1 MDKKLNTLY
10 ELCEVVEMELEELN
24 NKVGRN
30 KGLSSSEAE
39 WLKCLTESLV
49 NIKCA
54 IEKIEEMEGMS
65 NDWGM
70 TPSGRR
76 RGSNRSMENSRR
88 ESMISNRRRNS
99 YNSYNSYGDDAKM
112 DFMNDLEGLLNRAP
126 DEHTRMKVERMLSDL
141 R

>member
-10 ELCEVVEMELEELN
+10 ELCETVEMELEELN

-39 WLKCLTESLV
+39 WLKTLTESLV

-54 IEKIEEMEGMS
+54 IEKIEEMDGMS

-70 TPSGRR
+70 TPSERR
-76 RGSNRSMENSRR
+76 RMSNRSMANNRMTNRSRT
-88 ESMISNRRRNS
+88 SYNNS
-99 YNSYNSYGDDAKM
+99 YDNAKM
-112 DFMNDLEGLLNRAP
+112 DFMTEVESLMNRAP
-126 DEHTRMKVERMLSDL
+126 DENTRMKMERMLNDL

>member
-10 ELCEVVEMELEELN
+10 ELCETVEMELEELN

-30 KGLSSSEAE
+30 KGLSNTEAE
-39 WLKCLTESLV
+39 WLKTLTESLV

-54 IEKIEEMEGMS
+54 IEKMEEMEGMS

-70 TPSGRR
+70 TPSERR
-76 RGSNRSMENSRR
+76 RMSNRSMAN
-88 ESMISNRRRNS
+88 NRMNNRSRNS
-99 YNSYNSYGDDAKM
+99 YNNSYYSGDAKM
-112 DFMNDLEGLLNRAP
+112 DFMAEVENLVNRAP
-126 DEHTRMKVERMLSDL
+126 DEHTRMKVERMLNDL

>member
-10 ELCEVVEMELEELN
+10 ELCETVEMELEELN

-30 KGLSSSEAE
+30 KGLTSSEAE
-39 WLKCLTESLV
+39 WLKTLTESLV

-54 IEKIEEMEGMS
+54 IEKIEEMDGMS

-70 TPSGRR
+70 APSERR
-76 RGSNRSMENSRR
+76 RMSNRSMANNR
-88 ESMISNRRRNS
+88 MSNRSRNS
-99 YNSYNSYGDDAKM
+99 YNNSYDDAKM
-112 DFMNDLEGLLNRAP
+112 DFMSEVESLVNRAP
-126 DEHTRMKVERMLSDL
+126 DEHTRMKIERFLSDL

>member
-10 ELCEVVEMELEELN
+10 ELCETVEMELEELN

-30 KGLSSSEAE
+30 KGHTSSEAE
-39 WLKCLTESLV
+39 WLKTLTESLV

-54 IEKIEEMEGMS
+54 IEKIEEMDGMS

-70 TPSGRR
+70 TPSERR
-76 RGSNRSMENSRR
+76 RMSNRSMAN
-88 ESMISNRRRNS
+88 NRTYNRSRNS
-99 YNSYNSYGDDAKM
+99 YNNSYGNDAKM
-112 DFMNDLEGLLNRAP
+112 DFMADVESLMNRAP
-126 DEHTRMKVERMLSDL
+126 DEHTRMKVERMLNDL

>member
-1 MDKKLNTLY
+1 MDKKRETLY
-10 ELCEVVEMELEELN
+10 ELCETVEMELEELN

-30 KGLSSSEAE
+30 KGLTNTEAE

-54 IEKIEEMEGMS
+54 IQMIEEMDGMS

-70 TPSGRR
+70 TPSGRGR
-76 RGSNRSMENSRR
+76 MMSRTMANSRR
-88 ESMISNRRRNS
+88 DGMMTNRGRNS
-99 YNSYNSYGDDAKM
+99 YNNSYYSGDAKS
-112 DFMNDLEGLLNRAP
+112 DFMADVESLMNRAP
-126 DEHTRMKVERMLSDL
+126 DEHTRMKFERMLSDM

>member
-10 ELCEVVEMELEELN
+10 ELCETVEMELEELN

-30 KGLSSSEAE
+30 KGLSASEAE
-39 WLKCLTESLV
+39 WLKTLTESLV

-54 IEKIEEMEGMS
+54 IEKIEEMDGMS

-70 TPSGRR
+70 TPSGGRR
-76 RGSNRSMENSRR
+76 MSNRSMV
-88 ESMISNRRRNS
+88 SNRMTNRPRNS
-99 YNSYNSYGDDAKM
+99 YNNSYDDAKM
-112 DFMNDLEGLLNRAP
+112 DFMSEVESLMNRAP
-126 DEHTRMKVERMLSDL
+126 DEHTRMKMERMLNDL

>member
-10 ELCEVVEMELEELN
+10 ELCETVEMELEELN

-30 KGLSSSEAE
+30 KGLTSSEAE

-54 IEKIEEMEGMS
+54 IEKMEEMDGMS
-65 NDWGM
+65 NDWDM
-70 TPSGRR
+70 TPSGRSR
-76 RGSNRSMENSRR
+76 MMSRTMANSRR
-88 ESMISNRRRNS
+88 GNMTRGRNS
-99 YNSYNSYGDDAKM
+99 YNNSYDDAKM
-112 DFMNDLEGLLNRAP
+112 DFMAEVESLVNRAP
-126 DEHTRMKVERMLSDL
+126 DEHTRMKVERFLSDL

>member
-10 ELCEVVEMELEELN
+10 ELCETVEIELEELN

-30 KGLSSSEAE
+30 KGLSTTEAE
-39 WLKCLTESLV
+39 WLKTLTESLV

-70 TPSGRR
+70 TPSERR
-76 RGSNRSMENSRR
+76 RMSNRSMANNRMYNRSRT
-88 ESMISNRRRNS
+88 SYNNS
-99 YNSYNSYGDDAKM
+99 YDNDAKM
-112 DFMNDLEGLLNRAP
+112 DFMTEVESLMNRAP
-126 DEHTRMKVERMLSDL
+126 DEHTRMKIERMLNDL

>member
-10 ELCEVVEMELEELN
+10 ELCETVEMELEELN

-30 KGLSSSEAE
+30 KGLSTSEAE
-39 WLKCLTESLV
+39 WLKTLTESLV

-54 IEKIEEMEGMS
+54 IEKIEEMDGMS

-70 TPSGRR
+70 TPSERR
-76 RGSNRSMENSRR
+76 RMSNRSMAN
-88 ESMISNRRRNS
+88 NRMTNRSRNS
-99 YNSYNSYGDDAKM
+99 YNNSYYSGDAKM
-112 DFMNDLEGLLNRAP
+112 DFMADVENLMNRAP
-126 DEHTRMKVERMLSDL
+126 DEHTRMKVERMLNDL

>member
-30 KGLSSSEAE
+30 KGLSNTEAE
-39 WLKCLTESLV
+39 WLKTLTESLV

-54 IEKIEEMEGMS
+54 IEKMEEMDGMS

-70 TPSGRR
+70 TPSERR
-76 RGSNRSMENSRR
+76 RMSNRSMAN
-88 ESMISNRRRNS
+88 NRMNNRSRNS
-99 YNSYNSYGDDAKM
+99 YNNSYYSGDAKM
-112 DFMNDLEGLLNRAP
+112 DFMADVESLMNRAP
-126 DEHTRMKVERMLSDL
+126 DEHTRMKVERMLNDL

>member
-10 ELCEVVEMELEELN
+10 ELCETVEMELEELN

-30 KGLSSSEAE
+30 KGLSNSEAE
-39 WLKCLTESLV
+39 WLKTLTESLV

-70 TPSGRR
+70 TPSERR
-76 RGSNRSMENSRR
+76 RMSNRSMAN
-88 ESMISNRRRNS
+88 NRM
-99 YNSYNSYGDDAKM
+99 YNRTRTSYNSYGNDAKM
-112 DFMNDLEGLLNRAP
+112 DFMAEVESLMNRAP
-126 DEHTRMKVERMLSDL
+126 DEHTRMKIERMLNDL

>member
-10 ELCEVVEMELEELN
+10 ELCETVESDLEDLN

-30 KGLSSSEAE
+30 KGLTNTEAE

-54 IEKIEEMEGMS
+54 IQMIEEESGMS

-70 TPSGRR
+70 TPSGRGRIMSRTMNNTR
-76 RGSNRSMENSRR
+76 RDGMMTNRS
-88 ESMISNRRRNS
+88 RNS
-99 YNSYNSYGDDAKM
+99 YNNPYYSGDAKS
-112 DFMNDLEGLLNRAP
+112 DFMADVESLMNRAP
-126 DEHTRMKVERMLSDL
+126 DEHTRMKFERMLSDM

>member
-10 ELCEVVEMELEELN
+10 ELCDVVEMELEELN

-54 IEKIEEMEGMS
+54 IEKIEEMDGMS

-70 TPSGRR
+70 TPSERR
-76 RGSNRSMENSRR
+76 RMSNRSMANSR
-88 ESMISNRRRNS
+88 MTNRSRNS
-99 YNSYNSYGDDAKM
+99 YNNSYDDAKM
-112 DFMNDLEGLLNRAP
+112 DFMAEVESLVNRAP
-126 DEHTRMKVERMLSDL
+126 DEHTRMKVERMLNDL

>member
-10 ELCEVVEMELEELN
+10 ELCETVEMELEELN

-30 KGLSSSEAE
+30 KGLTSSEAE
-39 WLKCLTESLV
+39 WLKTLTESLV

-54 IEKIEEMEGMS
+54 IEKIEEMDGMS

-70 TPSGRR
+70 TPSERR
-76 RGSNRSMENSRR
+76 RMSNRSMAN
-88 ESMISNRRRNS
+88 NRMNNRPRT
-99 YNSYNSYGDDAKM
+99 SYGNDAKM
-112 DFMNDLEGLLNRAP
+112 DFMTEVESLMNRAP
-126 DEHTRMKVERMLSDL
+126 DEHTRMKVERMLNDL

>member
-10 ELCEVVEMELEELN
+10 ELCETVEMELEELN

-30 KGLSSSEAE
+30 KGLSTSEAE

-54 IEKIEEMEGMS
+54 IEKMEEMDGMS
-65 NDWGM
+65 NDWEM
-70 TPSGRR
+70 TPSGRGRMMSRTMANTR
-76 RGSNRSMENSRR
+76 RGNMTRGRTSYN
-88 ESMISNRRRNS
+88 NS
-99 YNSYNSYGDDAKM
+99 YDDAKM
-112 DFMNDLEGLLNRAP
+112 DFMTEVESLMNRAP
-126 DEHTRMKVERMLSDL
+126 DEHTRMKIERMLNEL

>member
-1 MDKKLNTLY
+1 MDKKREILY
-10 ELCEVVEMELEELN
+10 ELCETVEMELEELN

-30 KGLSSSEAE
+30 KGLTNTEAE

-54 IEKIEEMEGMS
+54 IQMIEEMDGMS

-70 TPSGRR
+70 TPSGRGR
-76 RGSNRSMENSRR
+76 MMSRTMANSRR
-88 ESMISNRRRNS
+88 DGMMTNRGRNS
-99 YNSYNSYGDDAKM
+99 YNNSYYSGDAKS
-112 DFMNDLEGLLNRAP
+112 DFMADVESLMNRAP
-126 DEHTRMKVERMLSDL
+126 DEHTRMKFERMLSDM

>member
-10 ELCEVVEMELEELN
+10 ELCETVEMELEELN

-30 KGLSSSEAE
+30 KGLSASEAE
-39 WLKCLTESLV
+39 WLKTLTESLV

-54 IEKIEEMEGMS
+54 IEKIEEMDGMS

-70 TPSGRR
+70 TPSERR
-76 RGSNRSMENSRR
+76 RMSNRSMAN
-88 ESMISNRRRNS
+88 NRMTNRSRNS
-99 YNSYNSYGDDAKM
+99 YNNSYDDAKM
-112 DFMNDLEGLLNRAP
+112 DFMSEVENLMNRAP
-126 DEHTRMKVERMLSDL
+126 DEHTRMKMERMLNDL

>member
-30 KGLSSSEAE
+30 KGLSTTEAE

-54 IEKIEEMEGMS
+54 IQKMEEMDGMS
-65 NDWGM
+65 NDWDM
-70 TPSGRR
+70 TPSERR
-76 RGSNRSMENSRR
+76 RMSNRSMEYPRR
-88 ESMISNRRRNS
+88 ESMMTNRRR
-99 YNSYNSYGDDAKM
+99 NSYNSYGDDAKM
-112 DFMNDLEGLLNRAP
+112 DFMNDLEGLLNKAP